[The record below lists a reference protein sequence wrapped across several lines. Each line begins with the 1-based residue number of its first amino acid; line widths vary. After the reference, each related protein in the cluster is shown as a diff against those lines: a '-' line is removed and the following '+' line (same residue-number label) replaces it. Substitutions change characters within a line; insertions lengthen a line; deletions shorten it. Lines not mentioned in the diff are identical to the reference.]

1 MKESIRWKLLLQR
14 RLIMNRLSLLIKLV
28 AVSIDTNDRRLAL
41 LSVDNLLTINSFF
54 QLMITMKETN
64 QSFDEGLAS
73 TITQKLLLLI
83 NKRILAYR
91 ICSTQF

>member
-1 MKESIRWKLLLQR
+1 
-14 RLIMNRLSLLIKLV
+14 MNRLSLLIKLV
-28 AVSIDTNDRRLAL
+28 AVSIDTNDPRLAL
-41 LSVDNLLTINSFF
+41 LSVDNLL
-54 QLMITMKETN
+54 TMKETN

>member
-1 MKESIRWKLLLQR
+1 MQR

-28 AVSIDTNDRRLAL
+28 AVSIDTNDPRLAL

-64 QSFDEGLAS
+64 QSFDEGLSS

>member
-1 MKESIRWKLLLQR
+1 
-14 RLIMNRLSLLIKLV
+14 MNRLSLLIKLV
-28 AVSIDTNDRRLAL
+28 AVSIDTNDPRLAL

-54 QLMITMKETN
+54 QLMITMETN

>member
-1 MKESIRWKLLLQR
+1 
-14 RLIMNRLSLLIKLV
+14 MNRLSLLIKLV
-28 AVSIDTNDRRLAL
+28 AVSIDTNDPRLAL

-73 TITQKLLLLI
+73 TITETTSAHQ
-83 NKRILAYR
+83 
-91 ICSTQF
+91 